1 MVALDAAHHRVLARD
16 VAALRTQPPQA
27 MSAMDGYAVRSAD
40 ASAVAARL
48 KVIGEVAAGR
58 PFEKTVGAGE
68 AVRIFTGGVIPEGA
82 DAVIIQEDTV
92 VEDGG
97 ITITEAASPGRHIR
111 PAGVDFR
118 QGDVLLARG
127 TRLTDRD
134 LSLAAGMNYPELAV
148 RRRPKVAMLATGDE
162 LVMPGSTPGPGQI
175 VYSNGY
181 ALRALA
187 RQEGAETIDLGIA
200 ADTVE
205 ATTLGIRRAR
215 DSGADILITTGGASV
230 GDHDLVKQSLEAEG
244 VTMAFWRIA
253 MRPGKPMMHGRLG
266 AMRVIGLPGNPVS
279 SYVCGFL
286 FLVPLIRAACRAA
299 PSSTTPTRR
308 RCSGAMSPPTTCAKT
323 ICAPAS
329 RCARR
334 RPDRHAGRPSGQFAV
349 GKSRCG
355 TGACDPCAV
364 CAGGRRRIGLRYPAA
379 AGLSPLERLV
389 PAKPG
394 FVDEKL
400 SGCGTHME
408 HIVSVHDL
416 FLSNGVYKWESRS
429 SEFLSGSDSRNR
441 TALSTW
447 GTGRDAHAQTI

>member
-1 MVALDAAHHRVLARD
+1 MALMPVAEALSAVLAGAEPLPEETVALDAAHHRVLARD

-58 PFEKTVGAGE
+58 PFERAVGKGE
-68 AVRIFTGGVIPEGA
+68 AIRIFTGGVVPEGA

-97 ITITEAASPGRHIR
+97 ITITEAAIAGRHIR

-118 QGDVLLARG
+118 KGDILLARG

-134 LSLAAGMNYPELAV
+134 LSLAAGMNYAELPM
-148 RRRPKVAMLATGDE
+148 RRRPKVAILATGDE
-162 LVMPGSTPGPGQI
+162 LVMPGSNPGPGQI

-181 ALRALA
+181 ALRALTH
-187 RQEGAETIDLGIA
+187 QEGAETIDLGIA

-205 ATTLGIRRAR
+205 ATTRGIRHAR

-266 AMRVIGLPGNPVS
+266 ALRVIGLPGNPVS

-286 FLVPLIRAACRAA
+286 FLVPLIRALSGRTDVHHAHETALLGRDVAANDIREDYLRARLEVRKDGELVA
-299 PSSTTPTRR
+299 TPVDHQDSSLL
-308 RCSGAMSPPTTCAKT
+308 AN
-323 ICAPAS
+323 
-329 RCARR
+329 
-334 RPDRHAGRPSGQFAV
+334 
-349 GKSRCG
+349 
-355 TGACDPCAV
+355 
-364 CAGGRRRIGLRYPAA
+364 LAA
-379 AGLSPLERLV
+379 AQALVIRPPFAPPAFAGSPCDILRL
-389 PAKPG
+389 P
-394 FVDEKL
+394 L
-400 SGCGTHME
+400 
-408 HIVSVHDL
+408 
-416 FLSNGVYKWESRS
+416 
-429 SEFLSGSDSRNR
+429 
-441 TALSTW
+441 
-447 GTGRDAHAQTI
+447 

>member
-1 MVALDAAHHRVLARD
+1 VALMPVTEALSAVLAGAEPLPDEMVALDAAHHRVLARD
-16 VAALRTQPPQA
+16 VVALRTQPPQA

-40 ASAVAARL
+40 SSAVAARL

-58 PFEKTVGAGE
+58 PFEKIVGQGE
-68 AVRIFTGGVIPEGA
+68 AVRIFTGGAIPEGT

-92 VEDGG
+92 VEGGG
-97 ITITEAASPGRHIR
+97 ITITEAAVAGRHIR
-111 PAGVDFR
+111 PAGIDFR
-118 QGDVLLARG
+118 KGDVLLARG

-134 LSLAAGMNYPELAV
+134 LSLAAGMNYAELPV
-148 RRRPKVAMLATGDE
+148 RRQPKVAILATGDE
-162 LVMPGSTPGPGQI
+162 LVMPGSNPGPGQI

-187 RQEGAETIDLGIA
+187 SDEGAQTIDLGIA

-286 FLVPLIRAACRAA
+286 FLVPLIRALSGRTGIHHAHETALLGRDVAANDMREDYLRARLEVRKNGDLIATPVDHQDSSLLANLAAARALVIRPPFAPAA
-299 PSSTTPTRR
+299 PA
-308 RCSGAMSPPTTCAKT
+308 GSP
-323 ICAPAS
+323 
-329 RCARR
+329 
-334 RPDRHAGRPSGQFAV
+334 
-349 GKSRCG
+349 
-355 TGACDPCAV
+355 CD
-364 CAGGRRRIGLRYPAA
+364 ILRLP
-379 AGLSPLERLV
+379 
-389 PAKPG
+389 
-394 FVDEKL
+394 
-400 SGCGTHME
+400 H
-408 HIVSVHDL
+408 
-416 FLSNGVYKWESRS
+416 
-429 SEFLSGSDSRNR
+429 
-441 TALSTW
+441 
-447 GTGRDAHAQTI
+447 